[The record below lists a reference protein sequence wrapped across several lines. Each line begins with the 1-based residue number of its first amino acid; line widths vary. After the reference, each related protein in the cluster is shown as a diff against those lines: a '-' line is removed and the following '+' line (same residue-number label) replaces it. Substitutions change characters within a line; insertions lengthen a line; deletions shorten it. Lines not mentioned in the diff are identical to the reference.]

1 MREYIAFV
9 RSILSFIF
17 SSKREKL
24 VKAGESRSRL
34 SLLRRRAMMM
44 MMLFTREFLV
54 NRVF

>member
-44 MMLFTREFLV
+44 LFTREFLV

>member
-1 MREYIAFV
+1 MREYTAFV
-9 RSILSFIF
+9 RSILRFIF
-17 SSKREKL
+17 SSEREKL

-34 SLLRRRAMMM
+34 SLLRRSAMM